1 MNYRNKLLFCLCTI
15 LGGMNIAVAADET
28 PFAVV
33 GEITAGKNEM
43 GVEPGERFFTDM
55 MIDPSLIPTLS
66 MSTPQWIRFIDPWRW
81 HWRKWDWLRG
91 FVIEIPRIPFP
102 EPDPGPLLV
111 LRIQA
116 VYDDAQDMIMPM
128 PNVPPLEKGSAFITE
143 LSFPTDS
150 AFIKEQRLP
159 SLEEINEGFK
169 EGVFRVVDPDGKELM
184 NGRVDALK
192 ASPTQPVCKGDLD
205 GDGDVDQSDVRNLR
219 IEFNRRNCPLM

>member
-66 MSTPQWIRFIDPWRW
+66 LSSREWIRFIDPWRW

-116 VYDDAQDMIMPM
+116 VYDDAQDMIGKFQAGCRL
-128 PNVPPLEKGSAFITE
+128 NIKSYAAILSGLTTSWGELFWVSA
-143 LSFPTDS
+143 
-150 AFIKEQRLP
+150 
-159 SLEEINEGFK
+159 
-169 EGVFRVVDPDGKELM
+169 
-184 NGRVDALK
+184 
-192 ASPTQPVCKGDLD
+192 
-205 GDGDVDQSDVRNLR
+205 
-219 IEFNRRNCPLM
+219 